1 MYKNNNKSQNENS
14 KQLPFAAIFI
24 QQQPLEHSFS
34 VSLQQKNGEW
44 EAFHVAPQEITT
56 SCIIRN
62 NDNKNHLMQMLGHD
76 AGGGLVI
83 LSDLILERAR
93 RLVRFKHC

>member
-34 VSLQQKNGEW
+34 VSLQQKL
-44 EAFHVAPQEITT
+44 EAFHVAAQEITIF
-56 SCIIRN
+56 CIIRN

-83 LSDLILERAR
+83 LSDLYLERAR

>member
-34 VSLQQKNGEW
+34 VSLQQKW
-44 EAFHVAPQEITT
+44 EMGSLSRGST
-56 SCIIRN
+56 RN
-62 NDNKNHLMQMLGHD
+62 NNFLHNQK
-76 AGGGLVI
+76 
-83 LSDLILERAR
+83 
-93 RLVRFKHC
+93 